1 LQAFSP
7 GIYPRSEALVQATR
21 DLDRGR
27 TSQEAV
33 DAQFERDFRELVR
46 VQEEAELDLLSD
58 GMLRWQDLWRPLA
71 EATEGLDSRPLTRFL
86 DTNTFYRAVLV
97 EGSPRLR
104 SPLPAPDLPQ
114 GRWVG
119 TLPSPFSFS
128 RAANGEASAQQLAEA
143 VLAPQIESW
152 AAGGCAAIVLQEPFL
167 AREPDRFEELA
178 GALAE
183 LPRPLPLHL
192 QLTFGD
198 AEALLERLAT
208 LPVEGIGVD
217 FYRTSLEAVPEEFP
231 KTLIAGVVDAQSS
244 AVEAVEELARFVETL
259 LEKSP
264 AGLALVPNGDLQFV
278 PETIAKKKLVS
289 LGRARAAVKEVV
301 A

>member
-7 GIYPRSEALVQATR
+7 GIYARSEELVQATR

-27 TSQEAV
+27 TREEAV
-33 DAQFERDFRELVR
+33 DEQFERDFRELVR
-46 VQEEAELDLLSD
+46 VQEEAGLDLLSD

-71 EATEGLDSRPLTRFL
+71 EATEGLESRPLTRFL

-104 SPLPAPDLPQ
+104 SPLPAPDLPE

-128 RAANGEASAQQLAEA
+128 RAANGEVSAKELAEA
-143 VLAPQIESW
+143 VLAPQIEAW
-152 AAGGCAAIVLQEPFL
+152 AADGCAAVVLQEPFL
-167 AREPDRFEELA
+167 SRQPDGLDELA
-178 GALAE
+178 ESLRE
-183 LPRPLPLHL
+183 LPQPLPLHL

-198 AEALLERLAT
+198 AEPLLGHLAT
-208 LPVEGIGVD
+208 LPVDGIGVD
-217 FYRTSLEAVPEEFP
+217 FYRTRLEAVPDNFP
-231 KTLIAGVVDAQSS
+231 KTLLAGVVDAQSS
-244 AVEAVEELARFVETL
+244 AVEGPDELARFVETL

-264 AGLALVPNGDLQFV
+264 ARLALVPNGDLQFV

-289 LGRARAAVKEVV
+289 LGRARAALQEVV